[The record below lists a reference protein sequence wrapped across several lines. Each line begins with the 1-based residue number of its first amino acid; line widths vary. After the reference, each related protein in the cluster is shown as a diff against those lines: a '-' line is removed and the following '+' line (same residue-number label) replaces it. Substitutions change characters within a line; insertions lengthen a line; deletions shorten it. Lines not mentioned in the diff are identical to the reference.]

1 MATLGDLTAI
11 RLKLHAAINTAKKT
25 NAIFFKTGAGHYAE
39 HDRFIGVSVPQ
50 LRRIAKQ
57 YTHLNL
63 KVIQRLL
70 RSPINEE
77 RLLALIILVSQYQHA
92 EKNKIDDMKNIIYE
106 FYVNNL
112 QYVNNWNLVDASAHY
127 IVGAHLNNKNKSYLL
142 QLTQSKTLW
151 ERRIAIVATW
161 YFIRNNNLNPTFKI
175 ATKLLHD
182 EHDLIHKAV
191 GWMLREAG
199 KRDQGRLVDFLSK
212 YARVMPRTMLRYAI
226 EKFPAPIRKG
236 YLSHAIAHS

>member
-1 MATLGDLTAI
+1 
-11 RLKLHAAINTAKKT
+11 
-25 NAIFFKTGAGHYAE
+25 
-39 HDRFIGVSVPQ
+39 
-50 LRRIAKQ
+50 
-57 YTHLNL
+57 
-63 KVIQRLL
+63 
-70 RSPINEE
+70 
-77 RLLALIILVSQYQHA
+77 
-92 EKNKIDDMKNIIYE
+92 MKNIIYE